1 MNLMLIGKFFMWN
14 LQFINFCKALL
25 CVVIFLVTF
34 SGVVSSAGR
43 PDSFADLAERLKP
56 AVVNV
61 STTQAVSS
69 PHTGDRPQAPPGSPF
84 EEFFRE
90 FFDRQLEDGVP
101 LQRRRKQS
109 LGSGFIIQSSGIV
122 VTNNHVIS
130 GADKVSVTL
139 DDNRT
144 FEAEVL
150 GRDSKTDLA
159 VLKID
164 SKNAQLPYVNWGNS
178 DSSRVGDW
186 VIAIGN
192 PFGLGGSVTAGIISA
207 RGRNINAGPYDNFI
221 QTDAS
226 INRGNSGGPMFNL
239 EGEVVGINTAIFS
252 PSGGSVGIGFAIPA
266 NLAKRV
272 VDQILKYGKTQRGW
286 LGVQI
291 QTVTSEI
298 AESLS
303 LGDPRGALV
312 SMVDPNGPAAK
323 AGLLA
328 GDVILSFANK
338 DVNTMRQLPRIVADT
353 EIGSRVKVVVWRK
366 GRKRNL
372 DVIVGEL
379 KESANSV
386 IPSKNEAEQIDD
398 ILGMTITN
406 ITPAL
411 RDQFKIGQKIK
422 GVLVKSISKN
432 SMAAQRGIRP
442 GDVIVEINQNKV
454 FSPELLVRIIKRSK
468 SSGRKAV
475 LLLINRSGELRFV
488 AVPIQF

>member
-1 MNLMLIGKFFMWN
+1 MDLRFLNFYKAFLSGLILFLAFAN
-14 LQFINFCKALL
+14 
-25 CVVIFLVTF
+25 VVN
-34 SGVVSSAGR
+34 SAGR
-43 PDSFADLAERLKP
+43 PDSFADLAEQLKP

-61 STTQAVSS
+61 STTQAISS
-69 PHTGDRPQAPPGSPF
+69 SHMGDRPQAPPGSPF
-84 EEFFRE
+84 EEFFRD
-90 FFDRQLEDGVP
+90 FFDRQLENGAP

-109 LGSGFIIQSSGIV
+109 LGSGFIIESSGIV
-122 VTNNHVIS
+122 VTNNHVIA
-130 GADKVSVTL
+130 GADKVSITL

-144 FEAEVL
+144 FDATIL

-164 SKNAQLPYVNWGNS
+164 SKNAKLPSVNWGNS

-239 EGEVVGINTAIFS
+239 DGEVVGINTAIFS

-272 VDQILKYGKTQRGW
+272 VDQIVKYGKTQRGW

-312 SMVDPNGPAAK
+312 SMIDSKGPAAK
-323 AGLLA
+323 AGLA
-328 GDVILSFANK
+328 QGDVILKFAGK
-338 DVNTMRQLPRIVADT
+338 DVITMRQLPRIVADT
-353 EIGSRVKVVVWRK
+353 EIGSRVKVEVWRK
-366 GRKRNL
+366 GRKRTL

-379 KESANSV
+379 KESTASV
-386 IPSKNEAEQIDD
+386 IPSRNEVEKVEDV
-398 ILGMTITN
+398 LGMTVTSITQK
-406 ITPAL
+406 L
-411 RDQFKIGQKIK
+411 REQFKISKNIR
-422 GVLVKSISKN
+422 GVLVKNINKN

-442 GDVIVEINQNKV
+442 GDVIVEVNQNKIT
-454 FSPELLVRIIKRSK
+454 SPELLARIIKRSK
-468 SSGRKAV
+468 SSGIKAI

-488 AVPIQF
+488 AVPIQN